1 MQVGVPLRALFKAL
15 DNDGDGRIDGLEL
28 IGGLALCC
36 RGTFEASHLPDTNCH
51 YIIMLP
57 ISICQKGSQARSEFV
72 KGHSSMLA

>member
-36 RGTFEASHLPDTNCH
+36 RGTFEVSHLPATDCH
-51 YIIMLP
+51 YIILIILP
-57 ISICQKGSQARSEFV
+57 AAAVKEVYSIA
-72 KGHSSMLA
+72 